1 MAGPSSSHSPLPP
14 YLGSWALA
22 SLAFTSPIVLSLLLV
37 ILRLILAIN
46 SANASVDGAKLR
58 LASSCL
64 GLEQA
69 AGTAVS
75 FPHYLAAN
83 LNNATADGA
92 EAIVHGLG
100 EFQPFGLDEADDTHP
115 SAKRNLPCPF
125 VPLTGTV
132 LDLSVVAI
140 REILIF
146 IVEMYR
152 SMYLCLADLVVR
164 GSMAL
169 AIGATRCVA
178 AS

>member
-1 MAGPSSSHSPLPP
+1 L
-14 YLGSWALA
+14 
-22 SLAFTSPIVLSLLLV
+22 
-37 ILRLILAIN
+37 
-46 SANASVDGAKLR
+46 ANASVDGAKIR

-83 LNNATADGA
+83 VNNATADGA

-100 EFQPFGLDEADDTHP
+100 EFQPFGLYRMRQTTYIHRL
-115 SAKRNLPCPF
+115 SASCLAHSS
-125 VPLTGTV
+125 PLVGTV

-146 IVEMYR
+146 LVETYR